1 LQYENAY
8 LKPPV
13 SKNGIR
19 NYPDELDIV
28 TLAQKSISFIVR
40 FRIILLSFFVLGLA
54 CGLYF
59 YYSSPKQYST
69 RLIVHSMFLSNQ
81 EEIEVIENWKGLLS
95 KGEKTQLEII
105 MNCRKDV
112 VEKLRTISAEEI
124 LKTYAVNN
132 PNGFLINV
140 SVTDTSILTELQNGI
155 VYGLN
160 NSPYAKEK
168 IAAKQAKNSAL
179 IKETTEQIAKLDFTG
194 NVIDSLIQTKNAN
207 VTPVMLDISRI
218 NASRIEL
225 YEKLLFYQE
234 DLKFLTSVQV
244 LENFNRGKTGR
255 SGLLKF
261 SFLGMAAGLFIG
273 YLISLLMYVR
283 LKMKAGKI
291 NSITE

>member
-19 NYPDELDIV
+19 NHPDELDLV
-28 TLAQKSISFIVR
+28 SLTQKTVSFIIR
-40 FRIILLSFFVLGLA
+40 FRIILLSFFVSGLA

-81 EEIEVIENWKGLLS
+81 EEIEVIENWKELLS
-95 KGEKTQLEII
+95 KGEKTQLATI

-112 VEKLRTISAEEI
+112 FEKLRAVSAEEI

-140 SVTDTSILTELQNGI
+140 SVTDTSVLSNLQEGI

-168 IAAKQAKNSAL
+168 IAAKKAKDSAL
-179 IKETTEQIAKLDFTG
+179 IKETTEQIAKLEFTR
-194 NVIDSLIQTKNAN
+194 NVIDSLIQTKHANA
-207 VTPVMLDISRI
+207 TPVMLDISRI
-218 NASRIEL
+218 NASWIDL
-225 YEKLLFYQE
+225 YEKLLYYQE

-244 LENFNRGKTGR
+244 LENFNKGKTTR

-261 SFLGMAAGLFIG
+261 SFLGMATGLFIG
-273 YLISLLMYVR
+273 YLISLLLYVR
-283 LKMKAGKI
+283 LKMKAA
-291 NSITE
+291 